1 MEFDAE
7 RFRSARLMS
16 GLSQGEAAKM
26 IGVSVG
32 GLRHWEHGDYG
43 PRTLMLREKVEEF
56 VNGIESRELLGGNDV
71 RESRGWTDARLA
83 CERCG
88 SDEFRYWGKGICWK
102 CRQEDM
108 TAGRAEREDALTDDD
123 RGAIV
128 ALSSDGETTIRQ
140 IARRYRISAAK
151 VREVVAQAEEIAA

>member
-7 RFRSARLMS
+7 RFRSARIKS
-16 GLSQGEAAKM
+16 GLSQGEAAKL

-43 PRTLMLREKVEEF
+43 PRTLMLQGKVEEF
-56 VNGIESRELLGGNDV
+56 IVAVETGEIGKAEDDPAA
-71 RESRGWTDARLA
+71 RGWTNGRPA

-88 SDEFRYWGKGICWK
+88 SAEYRYWGKGICWK

-108 TAGRAEREDALTDDD
+108 TKDRAEREGALTGID
-123 RGAIV
+123 R
-128 ALSSDGETTIRQ
+128 DGILGRLADGDTVRT
-140 IARRYRISAAK
+140 IAREYRISAAK
-151 VREVVAQAEEIAA
+151 VREIAAQAEETVAA

>member
-7 RFRSARLMS
+7 RFRSARIKS
-16 GLSQGEAAKM
+16 GLSQGEAARL

-43 PRTLMLREKVEEF
+43 PRTLMLQQKVEEF
-56 VNGIESRELLGGNDV
+56 VSSVETGEIGQGTIPED
-71 RESRGWTDARLA
+71 RGWIAVRPV

-88 SDEFRYWGKGICWK
+88 SDEYRYWGKGICWK

-108 TAGRAEREDALTDDD
+108 TKDRAEREEGLTEID
-123 RGAIV
+123 R
-128 ALSSDGETTIRQ
+128 DGILGRLADGDTVRT
-140 IARRYRISAAK
+140 IAREYRISAAK
-151 VREVVAQAEEIAA
+151 VRAIVSQAAETVAA

>member
-1 MEFDAE
+1 MGFDAE

-56 VNGIESRELLGGNDV
+56 IGAVESGDYGEDGPSPETL
-71 RESRGWTDARLA
+71 GWTETRPS
-83 CERCG
+83 CERCET
-88 SDEFRYWGKGICWK
+88 SQFRYWGKGICWR
-102 CRQEDM
+102 CRWEDM
-108 TAGRAEREDALTDDD
+108 GRNRAEREEALTDDD
-123 RGAIV
+123 RSAIV

-140 IARRYRISAAK
+140 IARRYKISAAK